1 MFCLGRVEW
10 VIYVGHMCVDIFRKE
25 IAIVINASHT
35 IGMLLF

>member
-1 MFCLGRVEW
+1 MGKVCKS
-10 VIYVGHMCVDIFRKE
+10 MCVDIFRKE